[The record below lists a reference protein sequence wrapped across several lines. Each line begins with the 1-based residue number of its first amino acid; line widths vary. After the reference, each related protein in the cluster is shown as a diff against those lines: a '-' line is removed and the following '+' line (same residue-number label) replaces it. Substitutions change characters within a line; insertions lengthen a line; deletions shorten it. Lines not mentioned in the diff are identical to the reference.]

1 MIVKCD
7 VPNCCKPWRSSWKK
21 YFPQRYIPKPYFS
34 SLAQRL
40 GYIGSKI
47 SMEAS
52 FDLYCPSISQKKID
66 QRTCK
71 TCKIY
76 HASKASVKRHKCVF
90 GNIINTTS
98 EKNKNDDENNDT
110 HLTVN
115 ESNSDQIHV
124 IENIFDWMKS
134 PFDSMVK
141 TIVLTIASKSF

>member
-1 MIVKCD
+1 
-7 VPNCCKPWRSSWKK
+7 
-21 YFPQRYIPKPYFS
+21 
-34 SLAQRL
+34 
-40 GYIGSKI
+40 
-47 SMEAS
+47 MEAS
-52 FDLYCPSISQKKID
+52 FDLYCPSISQQKID

-76 HASKASVKRHKCVF
+76 HVSKASVKRHKCVF

-124 IENIFDWMKS
+124 IENIFDWVKS
-134 PFDSMVK
+134 PFDLDRSP
-141 TIVLTIASKSF
+141 TI